1 MEKETNNQNK
11 NILPLSNEQEKYIN
25 KSLNKN
31 DKKLEIIKEI
41 NEPII
46 KSKSNNSK
54 NNTMNNICINNMNY
68 FYKNIINNQKYNQF
82 YFNLTNISTTY
93 NFNDKFLS
101 TKYVISMSILLSK
114 DKIGS
119 KLVQMEYERGNDEI
133 KNEIFETLKKQIVS
147 LSEDTFGNYVIQ
159 KIIFT
164 GDIKRIDYIFES
176 LKEFFFGL
184 STHQNGCRVL
194 QALIEVLGKLKNY
207 KKIQIIVDIL
217 IKNNISSLF
226 YDQNG
231 NHVIQKII
239 DVLDGDNIN
248 DIYSTILKSVKPDC
262 EKNLL
267 FNKYGSRIVQ
277 GLLYKLNE
285 LQKEKDN
292 ENNNLIDIICENNF
306 DELCK
311 NQYSN
316 YILQFLIENY
326 QNKIE
331 FICNKLK
338 GNIYKYSI
346 DNYASY
352 IIQKVIDNGN
362 GQQRDQ
368 IGKEIIENDK
378 GNNNKGNNIMNLVRH
393 KNGNYVIQK
402 IIQFCSSNVKKD
414 IINRINN
421 NNSIK
426 RGKYSKYVSNII
438 ERYNSSI

>member
-217 IKNNISSLF
+217 IKNNISSYFMIKMGIMLF
-226 YDQNG
+226 
-231 NHVIQKII
+231 
-239 DVLDGDNIN
+239 
-248 DIYSTILKSVKPDC
+248 
-262 EKNLL
+262 
-267 FNKYGSRIVQ
+267 
-277 GLLYKLNE
+277 
-285 LQKEKDN
+285 
-292 ENNNLIDIICENNF
+292 
-306 DELCK
+306 
-311 NQYSN
+311 
-316 YILQFLIENY
+316 
-326 QNKIE
+326 
-331 FICNKLK
+331 
-338 GNIYKYSI
+338 
-346 DNYASY
+346 
-352 IIQKVIDNGN
+352 
-362 GQQRDQ
+362 
-368 IGKEIIENDK
+368 
-378 GNNNKGNNIMNLVRH
+378 
-393 KNGNYVIQK
+393 
-402 IIQFCSSNVKKD
+402 KK
-414 IINRINN
+414 
-421 NNSIK
+421 
-426 RGKYSKYVSNII
+426 
-438 ERYNSSI
+438 